1 MAINKGNI
9 LCLFGVKGGIGKSV
23 LAMNLA
29 GIVSNL
35 KKRVLLIDADLYGGS
50 IALALNKPVNKT
62 IYNFVDDYNNNRYK
76 DLNDYITKYNEYI
89 DFVAS
94 PKDPRKS
101 NKIDS
106 NYIEILLDKA
116 KFNYDLII
124 VDTNHILDEIN
135 LSILDKSDNI
145 LFLVSNDS
153 FDIKNMR
160 TLISIFKDLEID
172 KYKVLLNNSIR
183 ENREYFNLYDIKD
196 IIKTNIDYE
205 LSNKFYIRDID
216 KFIMAGNIVT
226 LNKKYINTKDYKVL
240 ENIVNDVIGDEDE

>member
-9 LCLFGVKGGIGKSV
+9 LCLFGVKGGIGKSI

-35 KKRVLLIDADLYGGS
+35 KKRILLVDADLYGGS

-89 DFVAS
+89 DFIAS

-145 LFLVSNDS
+145 LFLVSNDT

-183 ENREYFNLYDIKD
+183 ENREYFDLYDIKD

-205 LSNKFYIRDID
+205 LSNKFYIKDID
-216 KFIMAGNIVT
+216 SFIIDGNIVT

-240 ENIVNDVIGDEDE
+240 ESIINSVIGDEDE

>member
-9 LCLFGVKGGIGKSV
+9 LCLFGVKGGICKSI

-29 GIVSNL
+29 GVASNL
-35 KKRVLLIDADLYGGS
+35 KRKVLIVDADLYGGS

-76 DLNDYITKYNEYI
+76 DLNEYITKYNEYI
-89 DFVAS
+89 DFIAS

-124 VDTNHILDEIN
+124 IDTNHILDEIN

-160 TLISIFKDLEID
+160 TLISIFKDLDID

-183 ENREYFNLYDIKD
+183 ENREYFGLYDIKD
-196 IIKTNIDYE
+196 IIKSNIDYE
-205 LSNKFYIRDID
+205 LSSKFYIRDID
-216 KFIMAGNIVT
+216 KFVMDGNIVT
-226 LNKKYINTKDYKVL
+226 LNKKYINTKDYMVL
-240 ENIVNDVIGDEDE
+240 EGIINDVIGDKDE

>member
-9 LCLFGVKGGIGKSV
+9 LCLFGVKGGIGKSI

-29 GIVSNL
+29 GVASNL
-35 KKRVLLIDADLYGGS
+35 ERKVLIVDADLYGGS

-76 DLNDYITKYNEYI
+76 DLNEYIIKYNEYI
-89 DFVAS
+89 DFIAS

-124 VDTNHILDEIN
+124 IDTNHILDEIN

-160 TLISIFKDLEID
+160 TLISIFKDLDID

-183 ENREYFNLYDIKD
+183 ENREYFGLYDIKD
-196 IIKTNIDYE
+196 IIKSNIDYE
-205 LSNKFYIRDID
+205 LSSKFYIRDID
-216 KFIMAGNIVT
+216 KFVMDGNIVT
-226 LNKKYINTKDYKVL
+226 LNKKYINTKDYMVL
-240 ENIVNDVIGDEDE
+240 EGIINDVIGDKDE

>member
-9 LCLFGVKGGIGKSV
+9 LCLFGVKGGIGKSI

-29 GIVSNL
+29 GVASNL
-35 KKRVLLIDADLYGGS
+35 KRKVLIVDADLYGGS

-76 DLNDYITKYNEYI
+76 DLNEYITKYNEYI
-89 DFVAS
+89 DFIAS

-124 VDTNHILDEIN
+124 IDTNHILDEIN

-160 TLISIFKDLEID
+160 TLISIFKDLDID
-172 KYKVLLNNSIR
+172 KYKILLNNSIR
-183 ENREYFNLYDIKD
+183 ENREYFDLYDIKD
-196 IIKTNIDYE
+196 IIKSNIDYE
-205 LSNKFYIRDID
+205 LSSKFYIRDID
-216 KFIMAGNIVT
+216 KFVMDGNIVT
-226 LNKKYINTKDYKVL
+226 LNKKYINTKDYMVL
-240 ENIVNDVIGDEDE
+240 EGIINDVIGDKDE

>member
-29 GIVSNL
+29 GVASNL
-35 KKRVLLIDADLYGGS
+35 ERKVLIVDADLYGGS

-76 DLNDYITKYNEYI
+76 DLNDYITKYNNYI
-89 DFVAS
+89 DFIAS

-124 VDTNHILDEIN
+124 IDTNHILDEIN
-135 LSILDKSDNI
+135 LSILDKSDNV

-196 IIKTNIDYE
+196 IIKSNIDYE

-216 KFIMAGNIVT
+216 KLILDGNIIT
-226 LNKKYINTKDYKVL
+226 LNKKYINTKDYKTL
-240 ENIVNDVIGDEDE
+240 ESIINDVIGDENE

>member
-9 LCLFGVKGGIGKSV
+9 LCLFGVKGGIGKSI

-29 GIVSNL
+29 GVASNL
-35 KKRVLLIDADLYGGS
+35 KRKVLIVDADLYGGS

-76 DLNDYITKYNEYI
+76 DLNEYITKYNEYI
-89 DFVAS
+89 DFIAS

-124 VDTNHILDEIN
+124 IDTNHILDEIN

-160 TLISIFKDLEID
+160 TLISIFKDLDID

-183 ENREYFNLYDIKD
+183 ENREYFGLYDIKD
-196 IIKTNIDYE
+196 IIKSNIDYE
-205 LSNKFYIRDID
+205 LSSKFYIRDID
-216 KFIMAGNIVT
+216 KFVMDGNIVT
-226 LNKKYINTKDYKVL
+226 LNKKYINTKDYMVL
-240 ENIVNDVIGDEDE
+240 EGIINDVIGDKDE